1 MKLVAAA
8 LAALAVAALLW
19 LASEQHYQG
28 CVAAATAN
36 TVAPKVETEANPFNA
51 LDEGSGAERVKA
63 VNGCSRL
70 PF

>member
-1 MKLVAAA
+1 LVAVA
-8 LAALAVAALLW
+8 LAAVALAALLW

-28 CVAAATAN
+28 CVAAAAAN
-36 TVAPKVETEANPFNA
+36 TAAPKLETEANPFDA
-51 LDEGSGAERVKA
+51 LDEGSGAERARA